1 MYNVMIVDDES
12 VIRKGL
18 QCFVDWSALD
28 CLIVCE
34 ATNGIEAIECLENYD
49 IDIVIADI
57 KMPGLDGLEL
67 SKYININ
74 YPDIKTI
81 ILTAFADFSYAQS
94 AIKYNVVDFVI
105 KTNPSER
112 IPEAVNKAKDLIIQ
126 EKEKE
131 KHLKL
136 LESKL
141 KENSSEISEKFVNDI
156 INGIVFDPELIDEK
170 LKQNGIHLDNYFLI
184 VFEISNPSFDSNENP
199 EEQNKFISSVK
210 NFLQL
215 AFKNHR
221 HYTFVMSKN
230 ILYTLVSFENL
241 NPSVCTQSLLI
252 TCNEVL
258 AMLDSFVKFTIS
270 IGISNM
276 HSSGNE
282 ISLAYNEALEASA
295 SNFYQRNSVSVYS
308 SLAGT
313 PRDSITIQIHEYHDA
328 IVNNI
333 KYGHTKTALEGIN
346 ELFEKFRKNKE
357 PIEQIKVSN
366 MLLCSLCF
374 RLLAN
379 ISPDMENIEINEAD
393 IYKQIQQCRSI
404 QSLLNILTSVIN
416 SISRL
421 IIENKKQYSLIVR
434 EVNTYL
440 HENYNKNISL
450 QSLADHVHVNS
461 SYLSRLF
468 KKETGMS
475 IIDTLNKLRIEKAKQ
490 LLMNPKTKI
499 FEVASE
505 VGIDDPTYF
514 THVFVK
520 YTGISPKEY
529 RGSGDDGLP
538 AQKNKPT

>member
-18 QCFVDWSALD
+18 QCFVNWDALD
-28 CLIVCE
+28 CRIVCE
-34 ATNGIEAIECLENYD
+34 AANGIDATECLKNND

-67 SKYININ
+67 SKYINSN
-74 YPDIKTI
+74 YPCIKTI

-112 IPEAVNKAKDLIIQ
+112 IPEAVNKAKDLIIKQ
-126 EKEKE
+126 KEKE
-131 KHLKL
+131 NQLKL

-156 INGIVFDPELIDEK
+156 INGIIINPELIDKK
-170 LKQNGIHLDNYFLI
+170 LIQNGIHLDNYFLI
-184 VFEISNPSFDSNENP
+184 VFEISNPTLASNENP

-215 AFKNHR
+215 AFKHYR

-230 ILYTLVSFENL
+230 ILFTLVSFEGPN
-241 NPSVCTQSLLI
+241 SSICTQSLLM

-270 IGISNM
+270 IGISGM
-276 HSSGNE
+276 HNSGCE
-282 ISLAYNEALEASA
+282 IPLAYNEALEASV
-295 SNFYQRNSVSVYS
+295 SNFYQRNNISVYT

-313 PRDSITIQIHEYHDA
+313 PRNSISIQIHEYNDA

-333 KYGHTKTALEGIN
+333 KLGNNKGALEGIN
-346 ELFEKFRKNKE
+346 ELFEKFQKHKE

-379 ISPDMENIEINEAD
+379 LSLDMDNIEINEAA
-393 IYKQIQQCRSI
+393 IYKQIRQCRSI
-404 QSLLNILTSVIN
+404 QSLLSILTGFIN
-416 SISRL
+416 SVSKLIS
-421 IIENKKQYSLIVR
+421 ENKKQYSLIVR
-434 EVNTYL
+434 EVNTYI
-440 HENYNKNISL
+440 HENFNKNINL
-450 QSLADHVHVNS
+450 QSLADYVHVNS

-475 IIDTLNKLRIEKAKQ
+475 IIDTLNKLRIERAKQ
-490 LLMNPKTKI
+490 LLMNPKNKI

-520 YTGISPKEY
+520 YAGKSPKEF
-529 RGSGDDGLP
+529 RDSGNDR
-538 AQKNKPT
+538 

>member
-1 MYNVMIVDDES
+1 MYNVLIVDDEA

-18 QCFVDWSALD
+18 QCFVNWEDLD
-28 CLIVCE
+28 CRIVCE
-34 ATNGIEAIECLENYD
+34 ATNGIEAIECLKKND
-49 IDIVIADI
+49 IDIVISDI
-57 KMPGLDGLEL
+57 RMPGLDGLEL
-67 SKYININ
+67 AKYVDSNC
-74 YPDIKTI
+74 PCIKTI
-81 ILTAFADFSYAQS
+81 ILTAYADFSYAQS

-112 IPEAVNKAKDLIIQ
+112 IPEAVNKAKDLIEQ

-131 KHLKL
+131 NQLKL
-136 LESKL
+136 LENKL
-141 KENSSEISEKFVNDI
+141 KENTSEISEKFVKDI
-156 INGIVFDPELIDEK
+156 INGIVFNPELINDK
-170 LKQNGIHLDNYFLI
+170 LIQNGIQLDNYFLI
-184 VFEISNPSFDSNENP
+184 VFEISNPSFESNENS
-199 EEQNKFISSVK
+199 EDHNKFISSVK

-215 AFKNHR
+215 AFKSYR
-221 HYTFVMSKN
+221 HYAFVMSKN
-230 ILYTLVSFENL
+230 VLFTLVSFTNS
-241 NPSVCTQSLLI
+241 NASICTQSLLV

-270 IGISNM
+270 IGISAM
-276 HSSGNE
+276 HKSTHE
-282 ISLAYNEALEASA
+282 IPLAYNEALEASN
-295 SNFYQRNSVSVYS
+295 SNFYHNNKVSVYT
-308 SLAGT
+308 SLTGI
-313 PRDSITIQIHEYHDA
+313 PRNSIYIQIHKYNDA

-333 KYGHTKTALEGIN
+333 QHGNFNTALEGIT
-346 ELFEKFRKNKE
+346 ELFEKFQENKE
-357 PIEQIKVSN
+357 PIEQIKISN

-379 ISPDMENIEINEAD
+379 LSLDMDNIEISEAD

-404 QSLLNILTSVIN
+404 QSLLRILTNVIN

-421 IIENKKQYSLIVR
+421 IAENRKQYSLIVR

-440 HENYNKNISL
+440 HENYNKNINL
-450 QSLADHVHVNS
+450 QSIAEHVHVNS

-475 IIDTLNKLRIEKAKQ
+475 VIDTLNKLRIEKAKQ
-490 LLMNPKTKI
+490 LLMNPKNKI

-520 YTGISPKEY
+520 YAGISPKEY
-529 RGSGDDGLP
+529 RDSNNDLLLND
-538 AQKNKPT
+538 